1 MMDHRLISL
10 LDDTRY
16 FIEQKHGHI
25 SRAKKQNKS
34 KTKKSPKHTHLDL
47 HINSLHLLKQ
57 NKTKNGASSLGW
69 QNDLTG
75 HLFEVDRMA
84 ASSVTGERLRAEMW
98 KMC

>member
-1 MMDHRLISL
+1 MIPGIL
-10 LDDTRY
+10 LSKNMAIFPELKNKT
-16 FIEQKHGHI
+16 K
-25 SRAKKQNKS
+25 AKQ
-34 KTKKSPKHTHLDL
+34 KTKKSPKQTHLDL

-84 ASSVTGERLRAEMW
+84 ASSVTGERN
-98 KMC
+98 